1 MMKQLNT
8 RARLGLGFG
17 VVLAL
22 MLSVTF
28 IGIWRLAAVAQATR
42 DMTRVP
48 LVKERLISD
57 WRSNINAS
65 VNRTTAIAKS
75 NDPSL
80 ITYFQSASVASSK
93 RSAELQQEIGRLLV
107 SAEEQKLFVD
117 IGKSRDIYEASGG
130 EIFKLRSDDKLY
142 QARKLF
148 EQTYLPNSANYLQ
161 QVQQLLDLQRNK
173 INFAASGIE
182 SLYRSG
188 RALLLAFSALAIV
201 CGVAGAWFLA
211 HTLLRQLGGEPAYAA
226 AVADRIAAGD
236 LAADVVLKP
245 GDRSSMLFA
254 MKRMRDSLAR
264 IVAEVRAG
272 TDAIASA
279 SSQIASGNLD
289 LSARTEAQ
297 AGSLEQTAS
306 SMGALTSTVKRNA
319 DHARQA
325 DSLAL
330 SASDIAGK
338 GGAAVSQVVA
348 TMSLIDA
355 SAKKIVDIIGVID
368 GIAFQTNILALNAAV
383 EAARAG
389 EQGRGFAVVA
399 SEVRGLAQRS
409 ANAAREIKSLIV
421 DSVEKVDSG
430 SRLVDQAGA
439 TMQEVVASVK
449 RVSDIISAIT
459 AASREQTSGIEQIGQ
474 AITQMDEVTQQNASL
489 VEEAAAASEALQR
502 QANKLAQLVSVFQ
515 LDGHH
520 DVATGTLKRLAAA

>member
-1 MMKQLNT
+1 
-8 RARLGLGFG
+8 
-17 VVLAL
+17 
-22 MLSVTF
+22 
-28 IGIWRLAAVAQATR
+28 
-42 DMTRVP
+42 
-48 LVKERLISD
+48 
-57 WRSNINAS
+57 
-65 VNRTTAIAKS
+65 
-75 NDPSL
+75 
-80 ITYFQSASVASSK
+80 
-93 RSAELQQEIGRLLV
+93 
-107 SAEEQKLFVD
+107 
-117 IGKSRDIYEASGG
+117 
-130 EIFKLRSDDKLY
+130 
-142 QARKLF
+142 
-148 EQTYLPNSANYLQ
+148 
-161 QVQQLLDLQRNK
+161 LQRNK
-173 INFAASGIE
+173 INLAASDIE
-182 SLYRSG
+182 SLYQSG
-188 RALLLAFSALAIV
+188 RALLLAFSALAIA

-211 HTLLRQLGGEPAYAA
+211 HALLRQLGGEPAYAA
-226 AVADRIAAGD
+226 EVADRIAAGD
-236 LAADVVLKP
+236 LSVDVTLKQ
-245 GDRSSMLFA
+245 GDRSSLLFA
-254 MKRMRDSLAR
+254 MKGMRDSLAR

-297 AGSLEQTAS
+297 AGSLEETAS
-306 SMGALTSTVKRNA
+306 SMEALTSTVKRNA
-319 DHARQA
+319 DNARQA

-348 TMSLIDA
+348 TMGLIDA

-399 SEVRGLAQRS
+399 SEVRNLAQRS
-409 ANAAREIKSLIV
+409 ANAAKEIKTLIG
-421 DSVEKVDSG
+421 DSVEKVESG

-474 AITQMDEVTQQNASL
+474 AITQMDDVTQQNASL

-502 QANKLAQLVSVFQ
+502 QANKLAQLVSVFR
-515 LDGHH
+515 LDGRQ
-520 DVATGTLKRLAAA
+520 VGATGALKLLA

>member
-1 MMKQLNT
+1 MKKQLNT

-42 DMTRVP
+42 DMTRTP
-48 LVKERLISD
+48 LAKERLISD
-57 WRSNINAS
+57 WHSNISAS

-80 ITYFQSASVASSK
+80 IAYFQSASDESSR
-93 RSAELQQEIGRLLV
+93 RSAELQQQIGRLLV
-107 SAEEQKLFVD
+107 SAEEKKLFGD
-117 IGKSRDIYEASGG
+117 IGKSREVYEASGSG
-130 EIFKLRSDDKLY
+130 IFKLRSEDKLY

-148 EQTYLPNSANYLQ
+148 EQTYLPNSANYLR
-161 QVQQLLDLQRNK
+161 QVRQLLDLQRK
-173 INFAASGIE
+173 EINLAASDIE

-188 RALLLAFSALAIV
+188 RTLLLAFSALAIA

-211 HTLLRQLGGEPAYAA
+211 KMLLRQLGGEPAYAA
-226 AVADRIAAGD
+226 EVADRIAAGD
-236 LAADVVLKP
+236 LSVDVALEQ

-297 AGSLEQTAS
+297 AGSLEETAS
-306 SMGALTSTVKRNA
+306 SMEALTSTVKQNA
-319 DHARQA
+319 DSARQA

-330 SASDIAGK
+330 SASAIAGK
-338 GGAAVSQVVA
+338 GGVAVAQVVT
-348 TMSLIDA
+348 TMGLIDA

-409 ANAAREIKSLIV
+409 ANAAREIKALIV

-449 RVSDIISAIT
+449 RVSDVISEIT
-459 AASREQTSGIEQIGQ
+459 GASRQQTSGIEQIGQ
-474 AITQMDEVTQQNASL
+474 AITQIDQATQQNASL

-502 QANKLAQLVSVFQ
+502 QASKLAQLVSVFQ
-515 LDGHH
+515 LEGRHG
-520 DVATGTLKRLAAA
+520 VATGALKRLAVA